1 MGITGLTVERDRLL
15 ARSTVSAIVS
25 TNRRHQMRHIL
36 RTFASQQECDKQLLL
51 LAHGFEPEWEELK
64 AEASDMGIDELV
76 TLEADDALTL
86 GESFNKLVAHEDSI
100 IISIMNDEDLFT
112 PNYLLY

>member
-25 TNRRHQMRHIL
+25 TNRPHQMRHIL

-64 AEASDMGIDELV
+64 AEASDLGIDELV
-76 TLEADDALTL
+76 TLEADAALTL
-86 GESFNKLVAHEDSI
+86 GEWLNKLRGSADGDGDRQ
-100 IISIMNDEDLFT
+100 MDDET
-112 PNYLLY
+112 H